1 MTVSAIA
8 VRHLARRFGTRTV
21 LRDVNFEVPIGS
33 VLCLVGANGS
43 GKTTLLE
50 ILATVLSPTSGRV
63 SIHGLD
69 ITDERTAVRRLIG
82 YGLSTLH
89 SFYPQLSARQNLEF
103 FAAVHGLASRQ
114 ARARTSLLLDALGLG
129 DVASSRVQEFSD
141 GMTAKLSIA
150 RALVADP
157 PVLLLDEPTKSLD
170 DDARR
175 TVREMAVTPT
185 ARREPRSVVWTTH
198 DRAEA
203 FALGDAVCLLDDGE
217 VRNVGAPAGLT
228 AVGRMVTA

>member
-1 MTVSAIA
+1 MTASAIS
-8 VRHLARRFGTRTV
+8 VRHLARTFGARTV
-21 LRDVNFEVPIGS
+21 LRDVTFDVPAGS

-50 ILATVLSPTSGRV
+50 ILATVLAPTSGRV

-69 ITDERTAVRRLIG
+69 VTKKGTAVRRLVG

-103 FAAVHGLASRQ
+103 FAAVHGLAARE
-114 ARARTSLLLDALGLG
+114 ARARTSLLLDGLGLR
-129 DVASSRVQEFSD
+129 DAASSRVQEFSD
-141 GMTAKLSIA
+141 GMTAKLSVA

-170 DDARR
+170 DEARQ

-185 ARREPRSVVWTTH
+185 ARRAPRSVVWTTH
-198 DRAEA
+198 DHTEA
-203 FALGDAVCLLDDGE
+203 FALGDAVCLLDEGE
-217 VRNVGAPAGLT
+217 VRSIGGPARVT
-228 AVGRMVTA
+228 AGGRMVTA

>member
-1 MTVSAIA
+1 
-8 VRHLARRFGTRTV
+8 V
-21 LRDVNFEVPIGS
+21 LRDVNFEVPTGS

-50 ILATVLSPTSGRV
+50 ILATVLSPTGGRV
-63 SIHGLD
+63 AIHGLD
-69 ITDERTAVRRLIG
+69 VSIEGTAVRRLVG

-114 ARARTSLLLDALGLG
+114 ARARASLLLDALGLR
-129 DVASSRVQEFSD
+129 DAASTRVQEFSD

-170 DDARR
+170 ENARQI
-175 TVREMAVTPT
+175 VREMAVTPT
-185 ARREPRSVVWTTH
+185 GRGEPRSVVWTTH
-198 DRAEA
+198 DRSEA
-203 FALGDAVCLLDDGE
+203 FTLGDAVCVLDDGE
-217 VRNVGAPAGLT
+217 VRRIGGPARLP
-228 AVGRMVTA
+228 AVGRLVTA

>member
-1 MTVSAIA
+1 MTTSAIS
-8 VRHLARRFGTRTV
+8 VRHLSRSFGPRTV
-21 LRDVNFEVPIGS
+21 LRDVNIDVPTGS

-63 SIHGLD
+63 LIHGLD
-69 ITDERTAVRRLIG
+69 IAEEGAAVRRLVG

-89 SFYPQLSARQNLEF
+89 SFYPQLSARHNLEF
-103 FAAVHGLASRQ
+103 FAAVHGLATRQ
-114 ARARTSLLLDALGLG
+114 AKERTSLLLDALGLRE
-129 DVASSRVQEFSD
+129 AAATRVQEFSD

-150 RALVADP
+150 RALIPDP

-170 DDARR
+170 DEARGV
-175 TVREMAVTPT
+175 VRAMALTPT

-203 FALGDAVCLLDDGE
+203 FALGDAVCLLDNGE
-217 VRNVGAPAGLT
+217 VRSIGGPARLT
-228 AVGRMVTA
+228 AAGGMVTA

>member
-1 MTVSAIA
+1 MTASAIA
-8 VRHLARRFGTRTV
+8 VRHLTRTFGTRTV
-21 LRDVNFEVPIGS
+21 LRDINFEVPTGS
-33 VLCLVGANGS
+33 VLCLMGANGS

-63 SIHGLD
+63 AIHGRDVNL
-69 ITDERTAVRRLIG
+69 EGTAVRRLVG

-103 FAAVHGLASRQ
+103 FAAVHGLARRQ
-114 ARARTSLLLDALGLG
+114 ARARTNLLLDALGLR
-129 DVASSRVQEFSD
+129 DAASTRVQEFSD

-150 RALVADP
+150 RALIADP

-170 DDARR
+170 EDARR
-175 TVREMAVTPT
+175 IVREIALTPT
-185 ARREPRSVVWTTH
+185 ARRAPRSLVWTTH

-203 FALGDAVCLLDDGE
+203 FALGDAVCALEDGE
-217 VRNVGAPAGLT
+217 VRSIGGPARLA
-228 AVGRMVTA
+228 AVGDW

>member
-1 MTVSAIA
+1 MIASAIS
-8 VRHLARRFGTRTV
+8 VRHLARTFGTRTV
-21 LRDVNFEVPIGS
+21 LRDVNFDVPTGS

-50 ILATVLSPTSGRV
+50 VLATVLAPTSGRV
-63 SIHGLD
+63 SIHGRD
-69 ITDERTAVRRLIG
+69 VTEEGTAVRRLVG

-89 SFYPQLSARQNLEF
+89 SFYPQLSARHNLEF
-103 FAAVHGLASRQ
+103 FAAVHGLASREG
-114 ARARTSLLLDALGLG
+114 RARTSLLLDALGLR
-129 DVASSRVQEFSD
+129 DAAASRVQEFSD
-141 GMTAKLSIA
+141 GMSAKLSFA

-170 DDARR
+170 DDARQ
-175 TVREMAVTPT
+175 TVREIAVTPT
-185 ARREPRSVVWTTH
+185 ARGVPRSVVWTTH

-217 VRNVGAPAGLT
+217 VRSIGGPARAT
-228 AVGRMVTA
+228 AVGRVVTA

>member
-1 MTVSAIA
+1 MTGSAIS
-8 VRHLARRFGTRTV
+8 VRHLARTFGTRSV
-21 LRDVNFEVPIGS
+21 LRDVNFEVPTGS
-33 VLCLVGANGS
+33 VLCLLGANGS

-50 ILATVLSPTSGRV
+50 ILATVLAPTGGRAL
-63 SIHGLD
+63 IHGFD
-69 ITDERTAVRRLIG
+69 VTRERPAVRRLVG

-103 FAAVHGLASRQ
+103 FAAVHGLGSRE
-114 ARARTSLLLDALGLG
+114 ARARTGLLLEALGLR
-129 DVASSRVQEFSD
+129 DAASSRVQEFSD

-150 RALVADP
+150 RAFVADP

-170 DDARR
+170 DVARR
-175 TVREMAVTPT
+175 TVHEMAVLPT
-185 ARREPRSVVWTTH
+185 VRHEPRSVIWTTH

-217 VRNVGAPAGLT
+217 VRSIGGPVRLT
-228 AVGRMVTA
+228 PVGRVVTA